1 MRFGYKDSCFPRLV
15 PGFMNQDDE
24 FTSRDNP
31 HGHVY
36 VEGTT
41 FLTRTSL

>member
-15 PGFMNQDDE
+15 PGFMSQDDE
-24 FTSRDNP
+24 LTSLDSP
-31 HGHVY
+31 HGSVHLA
-36 VEGTT
+36 GRA